1 MLDLWVFFMDYLRE
15 LLYTIT
21 TEAEITM
28 VQQPVEMTYMSYK
41 CCFCLTDNNWN
52 IYYTLIIIKYYAFYA
67 HQFNNMYQCRKDKH

>member
-1 MLDLWVFFMDYLRE
+1 MDYLRE

-41 CCFCLTDNNWN
+41 CCFCL
-52 IYYTLIIIKYYAFYA
+52 
-67 HQFNNMYQCRKDKH
+67 